1 VRQAV
6 ALLIITSMGALFLT
20 SGTAKAKPFNG
31 PEAVGATLA
40 AGILTGI
47 ACWTVEL
54 ATEGY
59 DEEVEPRDDDYD
71 RRGWFAGLQGVYA
84 REDYD
89 VDREEK
95 TIQSRTPFP
104 IEFSLKN
111 HDAGGVRGKFGRR
124 CHSRF
129 SVEFEMEWLD
139 DFAGEVV
146 NKRDGTARSD
156 IKFSTIAGT
165 INTKGYLLTGRVQPF
180 VLVGV
185 GAMSVR
191 GDAKDSG
198 SGVKTSQDDGHL
210 VARFGGGIDFYVN
223 RHWVV
228 SGQADY
234 VYSAT
239 NLEST
244 NYISVGFG
252 AMYRW

>member
-1 VRQAV
+1 MRQAV
-6 ALLIITSMGALFLT
+6 ALVITTSMGALFLT
-20 SGTAKAKPFNG
+20 SGTANAKPFDG

-40 AGILTGI
+40 AGIIAGI

-54 ATEGY
+54 ATE
-59 DEEVEPRDDDYD
+59 DNEEEVEPRDDDYD

-89 VDREEK
+89 IDREERN
-95 TIQSRTPFP
+95 IDSQTPFP
-104 IEFSLKN
+104 VEFNLKN

-139 DFAGEVV
+139 DFAGEEVS
-146 NKRDGTARSD
+146 DGKVESD
-156 IKFSTIAGT
+156 INFSTIAGT

-191 GDAKDSG
+191 GDKSPNG
-198 SGVKTSQDDGHL
+198 SNKSSQDDGHL
-210 VARFGGGIDFYVN
+210 VARFGGGIDFYAT

-239 NLEST
+239 NLQST

>member
-1 VRQAV
+1 MRQAV
-6 ALLIITSMGALFLT
+6 ALLIMTSMGALFLA
-20 SGTAKAKPFNG
+20 SGTANAKPFDG

-89 VDREEK
+89 VDREERN
-95 TIQSRTPFP
+95 IQSQEDFTV
-104 IEFSLKN
+104 EFNLTN

-139 DFAGEVV
+139 DFAGKESLNPNGDPV
-146 NKRDGTARSD
+146 SD

-191 GDAKDSG
+191 GDRNPVG
-198 SGVKTSQDDGHL
+198 SNKSSQDDGHL
-210 VARFGGGIDFYVN
+210 VARFGGGIDFYAT

-239 NLEST
+239 NLQST

>member
-146 NKRDGTARSD
+146 NLSNGEVASD
-156 IKFSTIAGT
+156 INFSTIAGT

-234 VYSAT
+234 VYSTT

>member
-1 VRQAV
+1 
-6 ALLIITSMGALFLT
+6 
-20 SGTAKAKPFNG
+20 
-31 PEAVGATLA
+31 
-40 AGILTGI
+40 
-47 ACWTVEL
+47 
-54 ATEGY
+54 
-59 DEEVEPRDDDYD
+59 
-71 RRGWFAGLQGVYA
+71 
-84 REDYD
+84 
-89 VDREEK
+89 
-95 TIQSRTPFP
+95 
-104 IEFSLKN
+104 
-111 HDAGGVRGKFGRR
+111 
-124 CHSRF
+124 
-129 SVEFEMEWLD
+129 MEWLD
-139 DFAGEVV
+139 DFAGKENLTNNGDLV
-146 NKRDGTARSD
+146 SD

-191 GDAKDSG
+191 GENSPISSNKS
-198 SGVKTSQDDGHL
+198 SQDDGHL
-210 VARFGGGIDFYVN
+210 VARFGGGIDFYVT

>member
-6 ALLIITSMGALFLT
+6 ALLIITSMGALFLA
-20 SGTAKAKPFNG
+20 SGTANAKPFDG

-40 AGILTGI
+40 AGIVTGI

-89 VDREEK
+89 IDREERN
-95 TIQSRTPFP
+95 IQSQEDFP
-104 IEFSLKN
+104 VEFNLTN
-111 HDAGGVRGKFGRR
+111 HDVGGVRGKFGRR

-139 DFAGEVV
+139 DFAGKENLTNNGDLV
-146 NKRDGTARSD
+146 SD

-191 GDAKDSG
+191 GDRNPVG
-198 SGVKTSQDDGHL
+198 SNKSSQDDGHL
-210 VARFGGGIDFYVN
+210 VARFGGGIDFYAT

>member
-1 VRQAV
+1 
-6 ALLIITSMGALFLT
+6 
-20 SGTAKAKPFNG
+20 
-31 PEAVGATLA
+31 
-40 AGILTGI
+40 
-47 ACWTVEL
+47 
-54 ATEGY
+54 
-59 DEEVEPRDDDYD
+59 
-71 RRGWFAGLQGVYA
+71 
-84 REDYD
+84 
-89 VDREEK
+89 
-95 TIQSRTPFP
+95 
-104 IEFSLKN
+104 
-111 HDAGGVRGKFGRR
+111 
-124 CHSRF
+124 
-129 SVEFEMEWLD
+129 MEWLD

-146 NKRDGTARSD
+146 NKRDGTAISD

-191 GDAKDSG
+191 GDAKDFG
-198 SGVKTSQDDGHL
+198 RGVKTSQDDGHL

>member
-1 VRQAV
+1 MRQAV
-6 ALLIITSMGALFLT
+6 ALLIMTSIGALFLT
-20 SGTAKAKPFNG
+20 SETANAKPFDG

-54 ATEGY
+54 ATE
-59 DEEVEPRDDDYD
+59 DDDEVEPRDDDYD
-71 RRGWFAGLQGVYA
+71 RPGWFAGLQGVYA

-89 VDREEK
+89 IDREERN
-95 TIQSRTPFP
+95 IQEQTPFEV
-104 IEFSLKN
+104 EFSLNN

-139 DFAGEVV
+139 DFAGKENLDGEVV
-146 NKRDGTARSD
+146 SD

-191 GDAKDSG
+191 GDKNPFG
-198 SGVKTSQDDGHL
+198 SNKSSQDDGHL
-210 VARFGGGIDFYVN
+210 VARFGGGIDFYAT

-239 NLEST
+239 NLQST

>member
-1 VRQAV
+1 MRQAV
-6 ALLIITSMGALFLT
+6 ALLIMTSIGALFLT
-20 SGTAKAKPFNG
+20 SGTANAKPFDG

-54 ATEGY
+54 ATE
-59 DEEVEPRDDDYD
+59 DDDEVEPRDDDYD
-71 RRGWFAGLQGVYA
+71 RPGWFAGLQGVYA

-89 VDREEK
+89 IDREERN
-95 TIQSRTPFP
+95 IQEQTPFEV
-104 IEFSLKN
+104 EFSLNN

-139 DFAGEVV
+139 DFAGKENLTNNGDLV
-146 NKRDGTARSD
+146 SD

-191 GDAKDSG
+191 GDRNPVG
-198 SGVKTSQDDGHL
+198 SNKSSQDDGQL
-210 VARFGGGIDFYVN
+210 VARFGGGIDFYAT

-239 NLEST
+239 NLQST

>member
-1 VRQAV
+1 MRQAV
-6 ALLIITSMGALFLT
+6 ALLIITSMGALFLA
-20 SGTAKAKPFNG
+20 SGTANAKPFDG

-40 AGILTGI
+40 AGIVTGI

-89 VDREEK
+89 IDREERN
-95 TIQSRTPFP
+95 IQSQEDFP
-104 IEFSLKN
+104 VEFNLTN
-111 HDAGGVRGKFGRR
+111 HDVGGVRGKFGRR

-139 DFAGEVV
+139 DFAGKENLTNNGDLV
-146 NKRDGTARSD
+146 SD

-191 GDAKDSG
+191 GDRNPVG
-198 SGVKTSQDDGHL
+198 SNKSSQDDGHL
-210 VARFGGGIDFYVN
+210 VARFGGGIDFYAT

-239 NLEST
+239 NLQST

>member
-1 VRQAV
+1 MRQAV
-6 ALLIITSMGALFLT
+6 ALLIITSMSALFLT
-20 SGTAKAKPFNG
+20 SGTANAKPFDG
-31 PEAVGATLA
+31 PEATGATFA
-40 AGILTGI
+40 AGILAGI

-59 DEEVEPRDDDYD
+59 DEEIEPRDDDYD

-89 VDREEK
+89 VDREEE
-95 TIQSRTPFP
+95 TLQSRTPFP

-129 SVEFEMEWLD
+129 SVEVEMEWLD

-146 NKRDGTARSD
+146 NRAGGEPVSD
-156 IKFSTIAGT
+156 VKFSTIAGS

-191 GDAKDSG
+191 GDAKDTFTG
-198 SGVKTSQDDGHL
+198 NKTSQDDGQL
-210 VARFGGGIDFYVN
+210 VVRFGGGIDFYAT

>member
-1 VRQAV
+1 MRQAV

-20 SGTAKAKPFNG
+20 SGTANAKPFDG

-89 VDREEK
+89 VDREERN
-95 TIQSRTPFP
+95 IQSQTEFE
-104 IEFSLKN
+104 IEFSLNN

-146 NKRDGTARSD
+146 NLSNGEVASD
-156 IKFSTIAGT
+156 INFSTIAGT

-191 GDAKDSG
+191 GDNNPIG
-198 SGVKTSQDDGHL
+198 SNKSSQDDGHL

>member
-1 VRQAV
+1 
-6 ALLIITSMGALFLT
+6 MGALFLT

-54 ATEGY
+54 ATE
-59 DEEVEPRDDDYD
+59 DDDEVEPRDDDYD
-71 RRGWFAGLQGVYA
+71 RPGWFAGLQGVYA

-139 DFAGEVV
+139 DFAGKEVNLSDGEVV
-146 NKRDGTARSD
+146 SD

-191 GDAKDSG
+191 GDRNPVG
-198 SGVKTSQDDGHL
+198 SNKSSQDDGQL
-210 VARFGGGIDFYVN
+210 VARFGGGIDFYAT

-239 NLEST
+239 NLQST